1 MSEYVQPLII
11 GVVIILLNLLV
22 RVYVEPKMPEKKKA
36 ISYIKNL
43 FFFAIKYILPI
54 CLLIFMFIRL
64 EFDKFFVFNV
74 CFLFSSIFFNIIMD
88 IFNKYRKLFSYAL
101 ELIKEKLE
109 FMDIE
114 ITDNK
119 KEKT

>member
-64 EFDKFFVFNV
+64 EFDKFFVFN
-74 CFLFSSIFFNIIMD
+74 IIMD